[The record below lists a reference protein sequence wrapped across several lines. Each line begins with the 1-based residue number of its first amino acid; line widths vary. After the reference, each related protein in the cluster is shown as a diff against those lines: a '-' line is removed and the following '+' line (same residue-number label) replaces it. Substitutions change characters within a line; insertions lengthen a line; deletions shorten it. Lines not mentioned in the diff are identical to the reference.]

1 MNAILLR
8 PNLYDINSILGLNKG
23 GAKGLIGTIFFFF
36 FKWGKVGGDKCHRV
50 KSSLYLFILLLHFR
64 IMLLLLYL
72 SNRNVL
78 MMKYF

>member
-36 FKWGKVGGDKCHRV
+36 FFLRGKSR
-50 KSSLYLFILLLHFR
+50 R
-64 IMLLLLYL
+64 
-72 SNRNVL
+72 R
-78 MMKYF
+78 